1 MSKSCWDLLWKNER
15 WQSGLASLYQFQRFF
30 IDRKYRGTDVW
41 CLYEFYLFQTVKEM
55 GQKVAFRH
63 NVQTV
68 KEIGQK
74 AAFRHNVQT
83 DKGIGQKIA
92 FGHYVQ
98 TG

>member
-1 MSKSCWDLLWKNER
+1 
-15 WQSGLASLYQFQRFF
+15 
-30 IDRKYRGTDVW
+30 
-41 CLYEFYLFQTVKEM
+41 M

-63 NVQTV
+63 C
-68 KEIGQK
+68 
-74 AAFRHNVQT
+74 VQT